1 MPARDVLLGS
11 GVVPGKGERGT
22 ETRAGEGRCG
32 PGARRRPPRRVDK
45 RPVLVDAVRGVR
57 RRHHQ
62 HSVDSLQGAP
72 QGIGVPNGPGAAV
85 APGGGGPRA
94 GSRTTSVWDLLLQ
107 PVGGPRCGRRGFRW
121 LRSLLS
127 RGRTRVSVAN
137 HHILFESSG
146 ICVIPR
152 RRVKAT
158 PRRSFWQKMTAAS
171 FTASSSNAFAS
182 SLVRPQGNYL
192 ARP

>member
-1 MPARDVLLGS
+1 MCFSVAAWYRARVNVEQRLVPAKGDVDQVPDADLHGASTNARCWSTQS
-11 GVVPGKGERGT
+11 G
-22 ETRAGEGRCG
+22 
-32 PGARRRPPRRVDK
+32 
-45 RPVLVDAVRGVR
+45 GVR

-171 FTASSSNAFAS
+171 FTASSSTRS
-182 SLVRPQGNYL
+182 RVRWFGRKVTTLPG
-192 ARP
+192 P